1 MTQKMANAKMRDYEP
16 MSDETGYVP
25 VDAVF
30 SAPAPALEGVSLG
43 ERLRLSRTHAG
54 LTLDSASVS
63 RRLLLRRAAGS
74 WEGEDCVIQSADP
87 GCADALFWLLGSAQS
102 AQRGGSYSRIV

>member
-30 SAPAPALEGVSLG
+30 SAPAPALE
-43 ERLRLSRTHAG
+43 
-54 LTLDSASVS
+54 
-63 RRLLLRRAAGS
+63 AATPTPAAAAPEA
-74 WEGEDCVIQSADP
+74 EGA
-87 GCADALFWLLGSAQS
+87 
-102 AQRGGSYSRIV
+102 

>member
-30 SAPAPALEGVSLG
+30 SAPAPALVRPVHDG
-43 ERLRLSRTHAG
+43 AG
-54 LTLDSASVS
+54 IRV
-63 RRLLLRRAAGS
+63 G
-74 WEGEDCVIQSADP
+74 
-87 GCADALFWLLGSAQS
+87 
-102 AQRGGSYSRIV
+102 